1 MENVPDHEQNKLDPK
16 LRMLANGSEEV
27 NTLRAER
34 SPAIAVVDPEI
45 LEATPRMREPDANPE
60 QVPVEVIR
68 ESLDRPPDKVYANV
82 LIELKEGTGELADTV
97 LRADPDLPPPV
108 YMGNFVAAPV
118 ALDELEALLEDPAVV
133 AIEST
138 EHVRFLPPLHVSH
151 DVEPPGAE
159 SRSMDFPEPSELNSR
174 VLVGIIDVQGFDF
187 AHPEFMDGN
196 RTRFVKI
203 WDQGGNTRPAPEPF
217 GYGSVIAAEHMNA
230 AIGAARDVGLPATE
244 LEPQSQMVPASH
256 GTHVASIAAGNRQ
269 GVCPEADLAGVL
281 ISLPLEDTD
290 SRKSFYDSSR
300 IMHAVE
306 YLFQLGN
313 ARGQPVSVNISL
325 GTNGHAHDAS
335 SVNSRWIDYALA
347 SAGRSICVAAGNAGQ
362 IEPAEPGDWGFVM
375 GRIHTSGEFEKA
387 GDSVDIE
394 WIVLGD
400 GIADLSENELEIWY
414 EPQDR
419 IAIEVRPPGSSE
431 WVGPI
436 APGDYQQNRMLSD
449 GTFVSVYN
457 ELYSAANGH
466 NYIACYL
473 SPLLSTER
481 VVGVR
486 AGTWLVRLT
495 ALDIRDGKY
504 HAWIERDDPRKL
516 GKTGFKEAWA
526 FPSFFSRDST
536 IGDSTVSSL
545 ACGQRVVSI
554 ANLDDAQN
562 LINITSSKGPTRDE
576 RLKPEIAAPGTDI
589 VAASG
594 FGDPNQP
601 WVSMT
606 GTSMASPYAA
616 GVVARMLISEP
627 KLTAAQIGGIIRR
640 TARPLAGAAGFGW
653 ENDAGFGEI
662 DPVACIAEVVR
673 LRGRRDIDQ

>member
-1 MENVPDHEQNKLDPK
+1 MADMPVHEQTKLDPK

-34 SPAIAVVDPEI
+34 SPAIAVVDPKI
-45 LEATPRMREPDANPE
+45 LKDTPLLRGPDASPE
-60 QVPVEVIR
+60 QVSAKVILKASTG
-68 ESLDRPPDKVYANV
+68 SLDKVFVNV
-82 LIELKEGTGELADTV
+82 LIELKEGAGKLPEALV
-97 LRADPDLPPPV
+97 RREPDLPPPV

-118 ALDELEALLEDPAVV
+118 ALNDLQGLLADPSVV
-133 AIEST
+133 AIENT
-138 EHVRFLPPLHVSH
+138 EHVRFLPPLHVSR
-151 DVEPPGAE
+151 DVGEPKVGTRRVDLPE
-159 SRSMDFPEPSELNSR
+159 SIDLSDG

-187 AHPEFMDGN
+187 SHEEFLDRVGK
-196 RTRFVKI
+196 TRFVEI
-203 WDQGGNTRPAPEPF
+203 WDQGGSTRPAPKPF
-217 GYGSVIAAEHMNA
+217 GYGSLIAAEHMNA
-230 AIGAARDVGLPATE
+230 AIGAAGDIGLPATE
-244 LEPQSQMVPASH
+244 LEPQSQMVPGSH
-256 GTHVASIAAGNRQ
+256 ATHVASIAAGNR
-269 GVCPEADLAGVL
+269 GVCPEADIAGVL

-306 YLFQLGN
+306 YLFDLGN
-313 ARGQPVSVNISL
+313 ARNQPVSINISL

-335 SVNSRWIDYALA
+335 SVNSRWIDFALS

-375 GRIHTSGEFEKA
+375 GRIHTSGVLEKA
-387 GDSVDIE
+387 GDSVEIE

-414 EPQDR
+414 EPQDW
-419 IAIEVRPPGSSE
+419 IKFEIRPPGASE
-431 WVGPI
+431 WIGPVN
-436 APGDYQQNRMLSD
+436 PGEYQQNRMLSD
-449 GTFVSVYN
+449 GTFISIYN
-457 ELYSAANGH
+457 EIYSAANGH

-473 SPLLSTER
+473 SPFLSSER

-495 ALDIRDGKY
+495 AIDIRDGRY
-504 HAWIERDDPRKL
+504 HAWIERDDPRRL

-536 IGDSTVSSL
+536 VGDSTVSSL

-554 ANLDDAQN
+554 ANLDDQRK
-562 LINITSSKGPTRDE
+562 LISITSSRGPTRDE

-601 WVSMT
+601 WILMS
-606 GTSMASPYAA
+606 GTSMASPYVA
-616 GVVARMLISEP
+616 GVVARMLIAEP
-627 KLTAAQIGGIIRR
+627 KLTAAQIGGIVRR
-640 TARPLAGAAGFGW
+640 TAKPLAGAADFGW

-662 DPVACIAEVVR
+662 DPAACMEEVVR
-673 LRGRRDIDQ
+673 LRTRRSLHP